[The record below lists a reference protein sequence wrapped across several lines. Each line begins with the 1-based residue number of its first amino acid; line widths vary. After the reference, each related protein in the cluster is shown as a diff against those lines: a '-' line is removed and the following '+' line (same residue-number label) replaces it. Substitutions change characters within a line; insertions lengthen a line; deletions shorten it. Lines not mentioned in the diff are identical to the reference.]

1 MNAES
6 IATLVLPSADVE
18 IHLRPGSMLVEA
30 KLGQLSLS
38 DDSAA
43 KTYTE
48 DFKQLLTIEGDDLAR
63 FKYETFDPTD
73 QNFAGINSFIHL
85 RAGSLKLTF
94 MEEPLRDIYA
104 FLVKFARLKSL
115 YDSATQA
122 AVQRA
127 SEISR
132 MKFDVIVQSP
142 ILVFPCNPETT
153 RDAMI
158 LKLGEIVASNEYNGD
173 DGRINAGLRGI
184 RLSSE
189 LFDGSQI
196 CQLRVME
203 DVDINAMIEQF
214 ANVDRQAHPNKP
226 DTFVRRGTIVT

>member
-1 MNAES
+1 MSVER

-18 IHLRPGSMLVEA
+18 VLLRPGSMLVEA

-38 DDSAA
+38 DDSAVEA
-43 KTYTE
+43 CTK
-48 DFKQLLTIEGDDLAR
+48 DFKQLLTIEGDDLAKFR
-63 FKYETFDPTD
+63 YETFDPAD
-73 QNFAGINSFIHL
+73 PNFDGINSFVHL

-127 SEISR
+127 AEISK
-132 MKFDVIVQSP
+132 MKFDVVVQSP
-142 ILVFPCNPETT
+142 ILVFPCNPATT
-153 RDAMI
+153 QDVVVV
-158 LKLGEIVASNEYNGD
+158 KLGEIVASNEYNGD

-189 LFDGSQI
+189 LSDGSRT
-196 CQLRVME
+196 CNLRVME
-203 DVDINAMIEQF
+203 DVDINAVVEQF
-214 ANVDRQAHPNKP
+214 SNIDRSTQPNKP
-226 DTFVRRGTIVT
+226 DTFVC